1 VSSANGQMVIQPV
14 ADYGRHLCQPGAPI
28 VLLHD
33 DGTVSLQHTGE
44 HPLKVR
50 AKIQSLA
57 QALEQ
62 AEGYFTEL
70 PLEHQFANGMYIR
83 RLFIPKGS
91 LIVGKIHR
99 HECVNIVEK
108 GDISVLTETGHRRIK
123 AGFTI
128 VSPPG
133 IQKVGYA
140 HEDTVFTNI
149 FRTDETDIIKIED
162 VLTWASYEAMEC
174 LTLAMHAEEGK
185 QPCQ

>member
-1 VSSANGQMVIQPV
+1 MIIRPV
-14 ADYGRHLCQPGAPI
+14 ADYGRNLCQPGAPI
-28 VLLHD
+28 VLVYES
-33 DGTVSLQHTGE
+33 GEITLQHTGE
-44 HPLKVR
+44 APLVVR
-50 AKIQSLA
+50 AKIQKLV
-57 QALEQ
+57 QALAK

-91 LIVGKIHR
+91 LIAGKIHR

-108 GDISVLTETGHRRIK
+108 GDISVLTETGHQRIK

-133 IQKVGYA
+133 MQKVGYA

-149 FRTDETDIIKIED
+149 FRTDETDISKIED

-185 QPCQ
+185 QLCQ